1 MAKPAPQTI
10 FSSLYDRLKAHCKN
24 LTQFMD
30 ENGLFARRIFTEIQ
44 KLENVNFDE
53 FATLSMMFY
62 AECGNHKRAIYYAN
76 LLLQRNPGGTTVLE
90 NIFVLGTKLLKPSVA
105 RQALPCYI
113 EKPWSFGNQVC
124 LELMTLGF
132 YKQFLSSL
140 EALKKANK
148 ASFDFSGGERIA
160 QAMQEIGV
168 SEEKST
174 QIIEC
179 VGDVLEKH
187 HLCWHDEEPGYTIQ
201 SGEVGALFK
210 VDVSPAKAAELDAE
224 LAEALIA
231 KDLDTEPFFVSFVGT
246 AQ

>member
-1 MAKPAPQTI
+1 MTRADYCPIGGEPCQSLCDTPCTTAKREHNPDHPYVRKMVGCGHGRL
-10 FSSLYDRLKAHCKN
+10 FSEPCN
-24 LTQFMD
+24 
-30 ENGLFARRIFTEIQ
+30 ECEI
-44 KLENVNFDE
+44 
-53 FATLSMMFY
+53 A
-62 AECGNHKRAIYYAN
+62 
-76 LLLQRNPGGTTVLE
+76 
-90 NIFVLGTKLLKPSVA
+90 
-105 RQALPCYI
+105 ALI